1 MTLSVKE
8 SRFNIH
14 DDRLWHPCFVL
25 TCLQM
30 LVPGPP
36 FVAGGLMV
44 IAAMLVALFMP
55 AVGRRTTDIVLDP
68 LLIEDLSQDSDR
80 RLASAHM
87 IGVYLS

>member
-1 MTLSVKE
+1 ML
-8 SRFNIH
+8 
-14 DDRLWHPCFVL
+14 
-25 TCLQM
+25 CLQL

-68 LLIEDLSQDSDR
+68 LLVEDLSRNDDKHSV
-80 RLASAHM
+80 SGHV
-87 IGVYLS
+87 IGV